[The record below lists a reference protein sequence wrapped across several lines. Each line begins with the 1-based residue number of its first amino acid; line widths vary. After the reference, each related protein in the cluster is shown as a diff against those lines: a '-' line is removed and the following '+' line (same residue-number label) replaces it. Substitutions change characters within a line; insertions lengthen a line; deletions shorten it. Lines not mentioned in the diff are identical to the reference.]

1 MSETRIDLDRSNR
14 KDNVDIPKAW
24 KGGGVAHFHEF
35 SEEVYVL
42 HGDVTLNGRDYLGDG
57 SYIYRPAGVVHG
69 HDEGAQQGCHCVI
82 RSGGKLEL
90 ILIHEPAEDDEYVLH
105 PADDG
110 RPLVLD
116 LRTNDMLWGREH
128 LGSGSIGWKVLS
140 LNRRNGDYTVMLDLP
155 TDWSGPLDLDPAIT
169 WEWLVIRGGMELGDG
184 SVFGTLD
191 YSFRPAGSVP
201 TEIAGSE
208 SGALVLLWRGA

>member
-1 MSETRIDLDRSNR
+1 MAQG
-14 KDNVDIPKAW
+14 PA
-24 KGGGVAHFHEF
+24 GGGK
-35 SEEVYVL
+35 
-42 HGDVTLNGRDYLGDG
+42 GQ
-57 SYIYRPAGVVHG
+57 
-69 HDEGAQQGCHCVI
+69 DEGAQQGGNCVI